1 MFDIINEVLV
11 SEKEFTET
19 NYQRLQKVLVS
30 IQNNIT
36 DFDGGMYLTVDSS
49 IKTNNIITGSNN
61 ITLRKV
67 NVKPYGFDKMC
78 MDKELMDDKLYQIID
93 QFNERKITSAKFYS
107 IPLNKIHSLYDGNGR
122 TCKILF
128 ANNDII
134 IQNISTNLN
143 YMLNNFIV
151 LLEV

>member
-93 QFNERKITSAKFYS
+93 QFNGRKITSAKFYS
-107 IPLNKIHSLYDGNGR
+107 IPLNKIHPLYDGNGR

>member
-107 IPLNKIHSLYDGNGR
+107 IPLNKIHPLYDGNGR